1 MAPSTNP
8 AQPTVHMAHE
18 RAVKVAAVDVAG
30 TKPSATGPTAMSGSR
45 PAHTTRLPP
54 QTLGEHRFAVKPRS
68 DDGY

>member
-8 AQPTVHMAHE
+8 AQPTVHVAHD
-18 RAVKVAAVDVAG
+18 RAVMVAAVDVAG

-45 PAHTTRLPP
+45 PAHARLPP
-54 QTLGEHRFAVKPRS
+54 QTLRGHRFAVKPRR